1 MFSARSVPFTTSLPP
16 LSPHIYEF
24 LSDFLIPNS
33 AVISSYILQKG
44 FSKSFELGRCNTIA
58 GIVLLYDDCD
68 GLVIVVIMQR
78 NFTLNH
84 IGVVY
89 IGLFLHPHVN
99 SCDNMIMIVYL

>member
-1 MFSARSVPFTTSLPP
+1 M
-16 LSPHIYEF
+16 
-24 LSDFLIPNS
+24 
-33 AVISSYILQKG
+33 ISSYILQKG
-44 FSKSFELGRCNTIA
+44 FSKSFELGRCDTIV

>member
-1 MFSARSVPFTTSLPP
+1 M
-16 LSPHIYEF
+16 
-24 LSDFLIPNS
+24 
-33 AVISSYILQKG
+33 ISSYILQKG
-44 FSKSFELGRCNTIA
+44 FSKSFELGRCDKIA

-89 IGLFLHPHVN
+89 IGLFLHPHAN
-99 SCDNMIMIVYL
+99 SCDMIMIVYL